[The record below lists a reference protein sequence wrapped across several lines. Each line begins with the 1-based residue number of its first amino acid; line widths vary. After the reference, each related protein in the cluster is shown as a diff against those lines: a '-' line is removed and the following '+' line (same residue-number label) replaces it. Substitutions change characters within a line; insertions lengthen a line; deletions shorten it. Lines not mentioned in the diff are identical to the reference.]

1 VKRVDLLRAIDVYLA
16 DFDNPACYGA
26 DGESRFLEMEGILG
40 SIDWG
45 QVPVE
50 TARSVLRYLV
60 RTVPL
65 EYLTCGTRGEGG
77 LAGALAVATR
87 CNTACKLDEQQEA
100 EHWQEAN

>member
-1 VKRVDLLRAIDVYLA
+1 VKRIDLLRAIDVYLA

-26 DGESRFLEMEGILG
+26 DGESRFLEMEDILG

-45 QVPVE
+45 KVPVE

-65 EYLTCGTRGEGG
+65 EHRAG
-77 LAGALAVATR
+77 LAGALASATR
-87 CNTACKLDEQQEA
+87 SNAACKLDEQREA
-100 EHWQEAN
+100 AHWQEAN